1 VLQHQ
6 VIGGPK
12 VNDEFG
18 DTVPSKLKNDDAPST
33 SLEPVGEGNLQFH
46 LALYI

>member
-1 VLQHQ
+1 M
-6 VIGGPK
+6 
-12 VNDEFG
+12 NDEFG
-18 DTVPSKLKNDDAPST
+18 DTVPSKPKNDDAPST